1 MDRKNK
7 YMEPIFQIG
16 CIIVAILCIEQVVNE
31 VTKIFEDC
39 ISYYREAN
47 CKIRMLVFAE
57 LVKSGKP
64 PALAKRDVIVMFDL

>member
-1 MDRKNK
+1 
-7 YMEPIFQIG
+7 MEPIFLIG
-16 CIIVAILCIEQVVNE
+16 CIVVAILCIEEVVKE

-39 ISYYREAN
+39 ICYYREAK
-47 CKIRMLVFAE
+47 CKIRMLVFAQ